1 VEPHRVIEGYY
12 SDLENPPV
20 PVIPLKIFPPTR
32 RKHIVVEAK
41 LDTGFSGPLLL
52 TPENYLSLGLHLYES
67 TENVVGLIAGG
78 YRVELRVSRGI
89 VELGKTSVP
98 VEIYTSVFVKKN
110 IIGRQLLNEFKVV
123 LDAKNGKVLLENP

>member
-1 VEPHRVIEGYY
+1 M
-12 SDLENPPV
+12 
-20 PVIPLKIFPPTR
+20 
-32 RKHIVVEAK
+32 
-41 LDTGFSGPLLL
+41 
-52 TPENYLSLGLHLYES
+52 
-67 TENVVGLIAGG
+67 GLIAGG

-98 VEIYTSVFVKKN
+98 VEIYTAVFVKKN